1 MKILCSYSSL
11 EFNCDYFPGTYTS
24 RELHHP
30 IFNLPQKSLLSAT
43 KKWSAGELTT
53 TDSYLLFLALLN
65 STGIVEFRVPVIRV
79 PETDAL
85 IAQHMESLLRTVIK
99 LNTVAEPELVFPSFV
114 ITNYSRD
121 LLTIPDLIHNWNSA
135 YRDFKDGYV
144 SAHESQKL
152 IQRDSALSRMIKNP
166 YKKPSDYA
174 ITLADWAS
182 LAGQFPSFTLQ
193 SPIDNKQT
201 TCSDYWKAIIRYCTK
216 NEYLFKVPTNDLH
229 ELIEHCEEHIDIG
242 SINSHLLFKVLR
254 TAAEKKRNYLGL
266 GDLDLGKTKFVVLDS
281 PASSSEEHDAALLQA
296 SILSAPSEKPRPEQY
311 KGKMEFIRANLR
323 WQALQESLKNQ
334 PKEGESK

>member
-11 EFNCDYFPGTYTS
+11 EFSCDYFPGTYTS
-24 RELHHP
+24 REIYHP
-30 IFNLPQKSLLSAT
+30 IFSLPQKSLLAAT

-65 STGIVEFRVPVIRV
+65 SSGLVEFRVPVIRV

-85 IAQHMESLLRTVIK
+85 VAQHMESLLRTVIK
-99 LNTVAEPELVFPSFV
+99 LNTVSEPELVFPSFV

-152 IQRDSALSRMIKNP
+152 IARDNALSRMIRNP

-174 ITLADWAS
+174 ITLADWAA
-182 LAGQFPSFTLQ
+182 LAGQFPSFVLI
-193 SPIDNKQT
+193 SPIDNKST
-201 TCSDYWKAIIRYCTK
+201 SCSDYWKAIIRYCTK
-216 NEYLFKVPTNDLH
+216 NEYLFKVPTSDLQ
-229 ELIEHCEEHIDIG
+229 ELIEHCEEYIDIG

-266 GDLDLGKTKFVVLDS
+266 GDLDLGATKFTILDS
-281 PASSSEEHDAALLQA
+281 ANTSAEEHDHALLQA
-296 SILSAPSEKPRPEQY
+296 SILSAPAEEPRPEQY
-311 KGKMEFIRANLR
+311 KGKMEFVRAKLR
-323 WQALQESLKNQ
+323 WQALQASLRA
-334 PKEGESK
+334 EGKGD